1 MNFEMTGKLSIGKDS
16 DKFHPYTEKTYPSG
30 WVRKQLLFNVT
41 CGDNRHMLSVTA
53 GAFADGHGDIYS
65 FTKGGVDENG
75 NRVKGESI
83 QIPFKERLISPKI
96 AEVAEFKKF
105 IFDLEKPGR
114 RYKLQNMVDKL
125 HEGNEVTDEELKEV
139 GLESKDEVVTALEK
153 SNKKRHEFIS
163 EWDYIDF
170 IKKVIA
176 SEKYKDSLFFIR
188 GNGEYQYSDT
198 QQKVY
203 ESYIPNRIYL
213 AADDAEPSSTATINI
228 IFNKDSLDDM
238 SVEEKGKYY
247 VNGYM
252 MEYDQN
258 RKENIPVPVTIT
270 IPVPSDDA
278 DQKAK
283 KRAEA
288 IKHKFIVEDDSFKE
302 YGAIVNMLNG
312 AQKTEITEDMLTD
325 EQKEDLDLGIITM
338 DDIRSELGGSVYGE
352 RIREYQF
359 MKPARGF
366 TKGRQDTAWI
376 EEDMVIK
383 PIEEEIPEEENLFE
397 DEIVDTSNVDDDDE
411 L

>member
-83 QIPFKERLISPKI
+83 QIPFKDRLTSPKI
-96 AEVAEFKKF
+96 AEIAEFKKF

-114 RYKLQNMVDKL
+114 RYKLQNMADKL

-139 GLESKDEVVTALEK
+139 GLGSKDEVATALDK

-170 IKKVIA
+170 IKKVIS
-176 SEKYKDSLFFIR
+176 SEKYKDSFFFIR

-228 IFNKDSLDDM
+228 IFNSESLDEM
-238 SVEEKGKYY
+238 SVGEKGKYY
-247 VNGYM
+247 VNGHM

-258 RKENIPVPVTIT
+258 RKANIPVPVTIV
-270 IPVPSDDA
+270 IPVPEDDE
-278 DQKAK
+278 KGK
-283 KRAEA
+283 KKAEA
-288 IKHKFIVEDDSFKE
+288 FKHKFMVDDDTYKE

-325 EQKEDLDLGIITM
+325 EQREDLDLGIITM
-338 DDIRSELGGSVYGE
+338 DDIRAEIGGSVYGD
-352 RIREYQF
+352 RIREYQLV
-359 MKPARGF
+359 KPARGF
-366 TKGRQDTAWI
+366 TKGRQDTVWTD
-376 EEDMVIK
+376 EDMVIK
-383 PIEEEIPEEENLFE
+383 AIEEEIPEEENLFE
-397 DEIVDTSNVDDDDE
+397 DEVVDTSNIDGDE

>member
-1 MNFEMTGKLSIGKDS
+1 MN
-16 DKFHPYTEKTYPSG
+16 
-30 WVRKQLLFNVT
+30 LF
-41 CGDNRHMLSVTA
+41 L
-53 GAFADGHGDIYS
+53 
-65 FTKGGVDENG
+65 NG
-75 NRVKGESI
+75 
-83 QIPFKERLISPKI
+83 
-96 AEVAEFKKF
+96 
-105 IFDLEKPGR
+105 
-114 RYKLQNMVDKL
+114 
-125 HEGNEVTDEELKEV
+125 
-139 GLESKDEVVTALEK
+139 
-153 SNKKRHEFIS
+153 
-163 EWDYIDF
+163 F